1 MQTKNKLTASN
12 NAKIRNKIFSKGF
25 SGFRHLCDFSESCCG
40 LSVSTSVTKRAGGEM
55 ENFPSSVDYI
65 IPCSA
70 KKSKLF
76 PQITQLI
83 KCRQTLSFTGKE
95 DIQENET
102 RKKLCPFPLY
112 VFCAKR
118 QKKPRNF
125 LCE

>member
-12 NAKIRNKIFSKGF
+12 NAKIRNKTFSKGF

-102 RKKLCPFPLY
+102 RKNFVRPSLRLLCEE
-112 VFCAKR
+112 A
-118 QKKPRNF
+118 KKPRNF
-125 LCE
+125 LFR